1 MITQHDIHNAIVE
14 SCSPAQKA
22 YLSIQCG
29 NDPEKIKDVEKCA
42 AKALN
47 IAINAFNNAGID
59 YLNTKL

>member
-22 YLSIQCG
+22 YLSMQCG
-29 NDPEKIKDVEKCA
+29 NEPEKIKAVEKFA
-42 AKALN
+42 ANALN
-47 IAINAFNNAGID
+47 GVIKAFNNTGID

>member
-1 MITQHDIHNAIVE
+1 MITQQDVHNAIVE
-14 SCSPAQKA
+14 GSSPAQKA

-29 NDPEKIKDVEKCA
+29 NDPEKIKVVEECA

-47 IAINAFNNAGID
+47 IAIKAFNNAGID